1 MNLMTVRKDFWINCL
16 NDASVFNWQ
25 NTFGIDFFFFLQIKQ
40 QESKQTRENPTK
52 IFILIITEEPQS
64 ALKIY

>member
-1 MNLMTVRKDFWINCL
+1 MMRLYLTGRTPLVLI
-16 NDASVFNWQ
+16 
-25 NTFGIDFFFFLQIKQ
+25 FFFFLQIKQ

-64 ALKIY
+64 ALKIYW